1 MPGKKSDNRVPF
13 SRRDVL
19 RLLGVGAAGALIPN
33 VSQAVP
39 ESPQAHRVDTIIVGA
54 GMAGL
59 AAARALRRSGKKV
72 VVLEARD
79 RVGGRVKAGNLAG
92 HTIDLGGMWVGPTQT
107 RLLDLLR
114 EYHIATM
121 RQYLVGKGIVDFAG
135 RKVTPDGEEFGFD
148 AETQADYDRML
159 AKLNA
164 LVEQVPPDAP
174 WAAPNAEELDDITM
188 EQWLRE
194 NVHNDTLLRVMNS
207 EVRGLLTAEAWQVSL
222 LYFLFYCRSGNSFEE
237 LAKYDNG
244 AQMYLV
250 PESMHQVAA
259 ATGKELGD
267 SLVLEAPVASISQD
281 SAGVIAVSEKG
292 TWHSAHAI
300 VALPLP
306 LSSRIRYQPPLPP
319 EREALTEQMPMGS
332 VIKYWVAYEKP
343 FWREQGMNG
352 LLFTDTPPSS
362 FLSEASPPE
371 GKPGFLV
378 GFIDGRRALQW
389 SGHPMEERKK
399 MAVDL
404 IVKYFGP
411 QGAKPIDYIDQDW
424 PADPWSR
431 GCYGPSMGPGVL
443 TTLGAALRAS
453 FGRIHWAGT
462 ETSPIWTG
470 YIEGAIRSGERA
482 AAEILAAANQRR
494 GKTIESSL
502 RGTSY
507 RHPE

>member
-1 MPGKKSDNRVPF
+1 MTRKKSDRRSQF

-19 RLLGVGAAGALIPN
+19 RLLGVGAAGALIPD
-33 VSQAVP
+33 VSQAAP
-39 ESPQAHRVDTIIVGA
+39 DSAQPHRVDAIVVGA

-59 AAARALRRSGKKV
+59 AAGRTLQRSGKKI

-79 RVGGRVKAGNLAG
+79 RVGGRVKAGKLAG

-121 RQYLVGKGIVDFAG
+121 RQYLTGKGIVEFAG
-135 RKVTPDGEEFGFD
+135 KRVTPEGEDFGFD
-148 AETQADYDRML
+148 AQTQADYGQML

-164 LVEQVPPDAP
+164 LVERVPPDAP
-174 WAAPNAEELDDITM
+174 WLAPNAEELDDITV

-194 NVHNDTLLRVMNS
+194 NVHNDTLLRMMNS
-207 EVRGLLTAEAWQVSL
+207 EVRSTVTAEPWQVSL
-222 LYFLFYCRSGNSFEE
+222 LYFLFYCRSGDSFEE

-244 AQMYLV
+244 AQMYIV
-250 PESMHQVAA
+250 PGSMHQVSAA
-259 ATGKELGD
+259 IGKELAD
-267 SLVLEAPVASISQD
+267 SLVLEAPVTSISQD
-281 SAGVIAVSEKG
+281 SSGVTVVSEKG
-292 TWHSAHAI
+292 TWQGANVI

-306 LSSRIRYQPPLPP
+306 LSSRIRYQPLLPP

-343 FWREQGMNG
+343 FWREHGMNG
-352 LLFTDTPPSS
+352 LVFTDAPPST
-362 FLSEASPPE
+362 FVSEASPPE

-389 SGHPMEERKK
+389 SGRPMEERKK
-399 MAVDL
+399 LAVDL

-411 QGAKPIDYIDQDW
+411 EGAKTIDYIDQDW

-443 TTLGAALRAS
+443 TTLGPALRTT
-453 FGRIHWAGT
+453 FGRIYWAGT
-462 ETSPIWTG
+462 ETSPVWTG

-482 AAEILAAANQRR
+482 AAEIMAAGKQNQ

-502 RGTSY
+502 RGISY
-507 RHPE
+507 R

>member
-1 MPGKKSDNRVPF
+1 MPREKSDDSTPF
-13 SRRDVL
+13 SRRDML
-19 RLLGVGAAGALIPN
+19 RLLGVGAAGSLIPDA
-33 VSQAVP
+33 SQATP
-39 ESPQAHRVDTIIVGA
+39 DSPQSRRVDTILVGA

-59 AAARALRRSGKKV
+59 AAARTLRRSGKKI

-79 RVGGRVKAGNLAG
+79 RVGGRVKAGKLAG
-92 HTIDLGGMWVGPTQT
+92 HTVDLGGMWVGPTQT

-114 EYHIATM
+114 EYNIATM
-121 RQYLVGKGIVDFAG
+121 RQYLAGKGVVEFAG
-135 RKVTPDGEEFGFD
+135 TRVTPQGEEFGFD
-148 AETQADYDRML
+148 AESQADYDQMI
-159 AKLNA
+159 AKLDA
-164 LVEQVPPDAP
+164 LVERVPPDAP
-174 WAAPNAEELDDITM
+174 WSTPNAEQLDDITF

-194 NVHNDTLLRVMNS
+194 NVRSDTVLRMMNS
-207 EVRGLLTAEAWQVSL
+207 EVRGTLTAEPWQVSL
-222 LYFLFYCRSGNSFEE
+222 LYFLFYCRSGDSFEE
-237 LAKYDNG
+237 LAKYDDG

-250 PESMHQVAA
+250 PGSMHQVAVA
-259 ATGKELGD
+259 LAKELGNA
-267 SLVLEAPVASISQD
+267 LVLEAPVTSISQD
-281 SAGVIAVSEKG
+281 SAGVTVTSEKG
-292 TWHSAHAI
+292 TWQAAHVI

-343 FWREQGMNG
+343 FWREHGMNG

-362 FLSEASPPE
+362 FMSDASPPE

-389 SGHPMEERKK
+389 SGRPVLERKK
-399 MAVDL
+399 LAVEL
-404 IVKYFGP
+404 IAKYFGAE
-411 QGAKPIDYIDQDW
+411 GAKPIDYIDQDW

-443 TTLGAALRAS
+443 TTLGPALRAS

-482 AAEILAAANQRR
+482 AAEIMTAAKQN
-494 GKTIESSL
+494 
-502 RGTSY
+502 
-507 RHPE
+507 P

>member
-1 MPGKKSDNRVPF
+1 MTRKKSDRRSQF

-19 RLLGVGAAGALIPN
+19 RLLGVGAAGALIPD
-33 VSQAVP
+33 VAQAASDSAQP
-39 ESPQAHRVDTIIVGA
+39 HRVDAIVVGA

-59 AAARALRRSGKKV
+59 AAARTLRQSGKKI

-121 RQYLVGKGIVDFAG
+121 RQYLAGKGIVEFAG
-135 RKVTPDGEEFGFD
+135 KRVTPEGEDFGFD
-148 AETQADYDRML
+148 AQTQADYGQML

-164 LVEQVPPDAP
+164 LVERVPLDAP
-174 WAAPNAEELDDITM
+174 WSAPNAEELDDITV

-194 NVHNDTLLRVMNS
+194 NVHNDTLLRMMNS
-207 EVRGLLTAEAWQVSL
+207 EVRATVTAEPWQVSL
-222 LYFLFYCRSGNSFEE
+222 LYFLFYCRSGDSFEE

-244 AQMYLV
+244 AQMYIV
-250 PESMHQVAA
+250 PGSMHQVSAA
-259 ATGKELGD
+259 IGKELAD
-267 SLVLEAPVASISQD
+267 SLVLEAPVTSISQD
-281 SAGVIAVSEKG
+281 SGGVTVASEKG
-292 TWHSAHAI
+292 TWQGARVI

-319 EREALTEQMPMGS
+319 ERESLTEQMPMGS

-343 FWREQGMNG
+343 FWREHGMNG
-352 LLFTDTPPSS
+352 LLFTDSPPST
-362 FLSEASPPE
+362 FISEATPPE

-378 GFIDGRRALQW
+378 GFIDGRRALPW
-389 SGHPMEERKK
+389 SGRPMEERKK
-399 MAVDL
+399 LAVDV

-411 QGAKPIDYIDQDW
+411 EGAKPIDYIDQDW

-443 TTLGAALRAS
+443 TTLGPALRMP

-462 ETSPIWTG
+462 ETSPVWTG

-482 AAEILAAANQRR
+482 AAEIMAAGKQNQ

-502 RGTSY
+502 RGISY
-507 RHPE
+507 R